1 MDADATPVL
10 RGERVVL
17 RPVAEADLAT
27 LAAILREPEVAA
39 WWGDYTE
46 ERARAELTTDPGWAI
61 EVDGAVAGWLTVTEE
76 TEPDYRHVG
85 FDIFLATAVRG
96 RGLGREALGLA
107 VRHFAA
113 RGHHRFTIDPALA
126 NERAIR
132 SYAAVGFRPV
142 GVMRAVRARAA
153 TAPGTTTCSW
163 TCWPGPGGAA
173 GSAAGGAARLTV
185 RSAAA
190 TTRNATATPTMMTGV
205 APGPD
210 DAVGTE
216 SKPSASGRSSKTA
229 SWSSLTTTRNAQP
242 ASDTGRADDR
252 CQQQQAQ
259 EGPAPEHR
267 SGIGGA
273 QVR

>member
-61 EVDGAVAGWLTVTEE
+61 EVDGAAAGWLTVTEE

-142 GVMRAVRARAA
+142 GVMRDVRAGPRRHLARQPA
-153 TAPGTTTCSW
+153 HGPAG
-163 TCWPGPGGAA
+163 PGPGGAA
-173 GSAAGGAARLTV
+173 GSASGGAPRLTV
-185 RSAAA
+185 RSAASSSSRKA
-190 TTRNATATPTMMTGV
+190 RLRSSAQGS
-205 APGPD
+205 
-210 DAVGTE
+210 AVLR
-216 SKPSASGRSSKTA
+216 SGRSRARRGARPRGSTCGRSRPRA
-229 SWSSLTTTRNAQP
+229 PSAGRRSS
-242 ASDTGRADDR
+242 
-252 CQQQQAQ
+252 
-259 EGPAPEHR
+259 
-267 SGIGGA
+267 
-273 QVR
+273 